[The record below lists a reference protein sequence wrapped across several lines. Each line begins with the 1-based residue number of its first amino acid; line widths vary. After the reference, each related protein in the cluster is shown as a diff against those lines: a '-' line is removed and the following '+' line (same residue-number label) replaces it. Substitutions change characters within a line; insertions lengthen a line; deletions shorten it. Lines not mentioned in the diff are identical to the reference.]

1 MFPILREQIIILA
14 RQPKRDVIS
23 GIFNISP
30 SVFVFVP
37 RRNVLVLFVSRLYSR
52 RVGTM

>member
-14 RQPKRDVIS
+14 PRPKRDVIS
-23 GIFNISP
+23 GIFNIFP
-30 SVFVFVP
+30 RVFVP

>member
-30 SVFVFVP
+30 SVSSFH
-37 RRNVLVLFVSRLYSR
+37 VLVLFVSRLYSR